1 MKEHMKELLNLA
13 VMVLILIYHQ
23 IIIIILIKNL
33 LIYGTN

>member
-1 MKEHMKELLNLA
+1 MKEHMKELLNLV

-23 IIIIILIKNL
+23 IIIILIKNL